1 MSYSLIDN
9 NLSSSSSKSGSSES
23 SQPSLDKYKRD
34 EAKLPAGVE
43 EGDDKEG
50 KLCAPAGVEEGDDE
64 VGKSNSNIL
73 IAASRSAT

>member
-1 MSYSLIDN
+1 
-9 NLSSSSSKSGSSES
+9 
-23 SQPSLDKYKRD
+23 
-34 EAKLPAGVE
+34 VE